1 MAAADIEKSMTIS
14 QEGSQVEE
22 WLELANGCLCCSIK
36 YLTPFHFPTRSSATP
51 SLLSNLSCP
60 IPDLLFSSP
69 LSDDLYFVSL
79 RHVSLLL
86 HVPLPRTD

>member
-36 YLTPFHFPTRSSATP
+36 YLTPFHFQAQ
-51 SLLSNLSCP
+51 L
-60 IPDLLFSSP
+60 LLFSLICTIPYPIFSVARLFLTITTSYHFAMH
-69 LSDDLYFVSL
+69 LSFCT
-79 RHVSLLL
+79 
-86 HVPLPRTD
+86 VPSSA

>member
-36 YLTPFHFPTRSSATP
+36 YLTPFHF
-51 SLLSNLSCP
+51 
-60 IPDLLFSSP
+60 
-69 LSDDLYFVSL
+69 
-79 RHVSLLL
+79 
-86 HVPLPRTD
+86 